1 MTNKQYTRKISK
13 CYILEDDAP
22 FESSPIRIC
31 RTRALAEHYKR
42 ILEPMWIE
50 AFGFG
55 LRITEEKLY
64 EEITETPAEVQTEMD
79 NHIISLI
86 QDAYKNERTQIG
98 KNCLKQLLEEI
109 Q

>member
-1 MTNKQYTRKISK
+1 MTEKQYTRKISK

-22 FESSPIRIC
+22 FESSPMRIC

-42 ILEPMWIE
+42 ILEPTWKE

-55 LRITEEKLY
+55 LRIVEMKFY
-64 EEITETPAEVQTEMD
+64 EEITETPTEVQTEMD
-79 NHIISLI
+79 NRIISLI
-86 QDAYKNERTQIG
+86 EDAYKNERTEIG
-98 KNCLKQLLEEI
+98 KNVLKQLLEAI

>member
-22 FESSPIRIC
+22 FESSPIKIC
-31 RTRALAEHYKR
+31 RTLPLAEHYKR

-64 EEITETPAEVQTEMD
+64 EEISETPTEVQTEMD
-79 NHIISLI
+79 NHIIQLI
-86 QDAYKNERTQIG
+86 QEAYRSERTELG
-98 KNCLKQLLEEI
+98 RSVLRQLLEQLE
-109 Q
+109 